1 MYPVFVPWGIKATGL
16 RFLTH
21 FPIDFH
27 QEDNVAEKVPVMDE
41 EACIGCGAC
50 EEICPEVFRMNES
63 LGFALVINPGGA
75 DADKIE
81 EAIEAC
87 PVNCITRSED

>member
-1 MYPVFVPWGIKATGL
+1 VRGRAVDRRPGTL
-16 RFLTH
+16 
-21 FPIDFH
+21 FPIEPL
-27 QEDNVAEKVPVMDE
+27 QENSLAEKVPVIDE

>member
-1 MYPVFVPWGIKATGL
+1 MRKNAV
-16 RFLTH
+16 TH
-21 FPIDFH
+21 FPPEVQ
-27 QEDNVAEKVPVMDE
+27 QENSVSEEIPVIDE

-75 DADKIE
+75 DAGKIE

-87 PVNCITRSED
+87 PVNCVIWSED

>member
-1 MYPVFVPWGIKATGL
+1 
-16 RFLTH
+16 
-21 FPIDFH
+21 
-27 QEDNVAEKVPVMDE
+27 VAEKIPVLDE

-75 DADKIE
+75 DVDKIE

-87 PVNCITRSED
+87 PVNCITWSED

>member
-1 MYPVFVPWGIKATGL
+1 MLARCRLNYLKWRSV
-16 RFLTH
+16 
-21 FPIDFH
+21 
-27 QEDNVAEKVPVMDE
+27 VADKVPVIDE

-63 LGFALVINPGGA
+63 LGFALVVNPGGA

-87 PVNCITRSED
+87 PVNCISWSED

>member
-1 MYPVFVPWGIKATGL
+1 MA
-16 RFLTH
+16 
-21 FPIDFH
+21 D
-27 QEDNVAEKVPVMDE
+27 KVPVIDE

-63 LGFALVINPGGA
+63 LGFALVVNPGGA

-81 EAIEAC
+81 EVMEAC
-87 PVNCITRSED
+87 PVNCIFWSED

>member
-1 MYPVFVPWGIKATGL
+1 
-16 RFLTH
+16 
-21 FPIDFH
+21 
-27 QEDNVAEKVPVMDE
+27 VAEKIPVLDE

-75 DADKIE
+75 YVDKIE

-87 PVNCITRSED
+87 PVNCITWSED

>member
-1 MYPVFVPWGIKATGL
+1 MGQNAVDNRRALP
-16 RFLTH
+16 H
-21 FPIDFH
+21 FPRDPA
-27 QEDNVAEKVPVMDE
+27 QENNVTEKIPVIDE

-75 DADKIE
+75 DPDKIE

-87 PVNCITRSED
+87 PVNCISWSED

>member
-1 MYPVFVPWGIKATGL
+1 VREEAVERRPV
-16 RFLTH
+16 TH
-21 FPIDFH
+21 FPLDPP
-27 QEDNVAEKVPVMDE
+27 QENSVAEKVPVIDE
-41 EACIGCGAC
+41 VACIGCGAC
-50 EEICPEVFRMNES
+50 EEVCPEVFRMNES

-87 PVNCITRSED
+87 PVNCITWSED